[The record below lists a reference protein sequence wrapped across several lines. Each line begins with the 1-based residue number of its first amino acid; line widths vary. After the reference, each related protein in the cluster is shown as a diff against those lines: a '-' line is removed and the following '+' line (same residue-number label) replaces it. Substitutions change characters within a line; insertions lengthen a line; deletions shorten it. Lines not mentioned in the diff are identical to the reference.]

1 MRGNVRRLKSSDK
14 LKKQR
19 VSKLKRKLG
28 EKPQRK
34 SGCALKRKRGNGRRR
49 KRHSSAP
56 LKRPHVCVLKM
67 SNGSAKSVRVSRRRR
82 RSVSARR
89 VSRENEKRLRVVR
102 RVSRRSNRR
111 HLILTQRSQCGR
123 APSRSRLRRAQRG
136 TKSRRL
142 SGSRDGDLQGRANR
156 LRGSTRRSIVPGLR
170 WMATRRRKRASR
182 RC

>member
-1 MRGNVRRLKSSDK
+1 MRESVRRLKSSDK

-19 VSKLKRKLG
+19 VSNLKRKSG
-28 EKPQRK
+28 EKPQRM

-56 LKRPHVCVLKM
+56 VKRPHVCVLKM
-67 SNGSAKSVRVSRRRR
+67 SNGSAKSVRVSQRRRR
-82 RSVSARR
+82 RR

-111 HLILTQRSQCGR
+111 HLILTQRSQCRR

-170 WMATRRRKRASR
+170 WMATRRRKRA
-182 RC
+182 